1 LDPALAA
8 LAARARQRAADKA
21 RIAAASSSQGG
32 EATKAPIAQLFISPE
47 IPDSKPLMVKV
58 RIDSTLA
65 RTRLAWCE
73 KQGFSTQQAKDVY
86 FTWKDTRV
94 YDSTT
99 IKRLGIQVDRNG
111 NISVDG
117 DSNIYDDVNLPKIH
131 VQAWTDA
138 LFQQHKKEQAAA
150 AAAKKKAAEPQLV
163 LEERTPTPEPAP
175 KMKKIRLIMKAKG
188 KEDFRLSVNPVG
200 GTVSNVA
207 IGLIFASLR
216 ISGLTLFHRK
226 PRLVT
231 LRKHTNKAEISSHV
245 NLSLSCLME
254 SGWSRWTA

>member
-1 LDPALAA
+1 
-8 LAARARQRAADKA
+8 
-21 RIAAASSSQGG
+21 
-32 EATKAPIAQLFISPE
+32 
-47 IPDSKPLMVKV
+47 
-58 RIDSTLA
+58 
-65 RTRLAWCE
+65 
-73 KQGFSTQQAKDVY
+73 
-86 FTWKDTRV
+86 
-94 YDSTT
+94 
-99 IKRLGIQVDRNG
+99 VDRNG

-207 IGLIFASLR
+207 IGLIFASL
-216 ISGLTLFHRK
+216 GLRTWILLMCCSSEHWSRA
-226 PRLVT
+226 LVGFF
-231 LRKHTNKAEISSHV
+231 
-245 NLSLSCLME
+245 LSLVLYFKAVQRGVGAMML
-254 SGWSRWTA
+254 A